1 MPTPR
6 QTATSPDLPRQAAS
20 RRARFRRD
28 QPPSMRLTDDDVA
41 VIRHVAAHRFLRSTH
56 IVSLLNRSGKK
67 VLERLAALYHNGYLD
82 RPRAQLDYYATAGS
96 APFVY
101 ALGNK
106 GAALLAERSGTE
118 RPKVDWTWKNRDAGR
133 VFIEH
138 TLLIADLMVAIET
151 ATRRAGNISLIDAA
165 EILKGAP
172 PSTQKARNPLALS
185 AHVVHGGM
193 QYDMSLIPDKV
204 FGLDY
209 TDARKRSYFFV
220 EADRGTMPVTR
231 SHPRQTS
238 FQQKILGYLA
248 GSRPVNSHAQHF
260 GVGNFRV
267 LTITTTRERIA
278 TMVAALKAV
287 TNGTGSNQFLFVDRA
302 SLLSSPDVLSL
313 DWTSGKN
320 EIVRLRN

>member
-1 MPTPR
+1 
-6 QTATSPDLPRQAAS
+6 
-20 RRARFRRD
+20 
-28 QPPSMRLTDDDVA
+28 MRLTDDDIA

-56 IVSLLNRSGKK
+56 VVSLLQRPSKK

-96 APFVY
+96 APLVY

-106 GAALLAERSGTE
+106 GAALLAERDGTSF
-118 RPKVDWTWKNRDAGR
+118 PKVDWTWKNRDAGR

-138 TLLIADLMVAIET
+138 TLLVADLMVAIET
-151 ATRRAGNISLIDAA
+151 AVHRVGNISLIDAA

-172 PSTQKARNPLALS
+172 PSTQKAKNPWALP
-185 AHVVHGGM
+185 AHIVHAGM
-193 QYDMSLIPDKV
+193 QYDLSLIPDKI

-209 TDARKRSYFFV
+209 LDLRKRSYFFV
-220 EADRGTMPVTR
+220 EADRGTMPVSR

-238 FQQKILGYLA
+238 FQQKLLGYLA
-248 GSRPVNSHAQHF
+248 GSRPVNTHAQHF

-267 LTITTTRERIA
+267 LTVTTTRDRIA
-278 TMVAALKAV
+278 TMVAALRAV
-287 TNGTGSNQFLFVDRA
+287 TNDTGSNQFLFVDRP
-302 SLLSSPDVLSL
+302 SLLASSDVLSL

-320 EIVRLRN
+320 ETVRLKV

>member
-1 MPTPR
+1 
-6 QTATSPDLPRQAAS
+6 
-20 RRARFRRD
+20 
-28 QPPSMRLTDDDVA
+28 MRLTDDDIA

-56 IVSLLNRSGKK
+56 VVSLLQRPSKK

-96 APFVY
+96 APLVY

-106 GAALLAERSGTE
+106 GAALLAQQDGTKF
-118 RPKVDWTWKNRDAGR
+118 PKVDWTWKNRDAGR

-138 TLLIADLMVAIET
+138 TLLVADLMVAIET
-151 ATRRAGNISLIDAA
+151 ATKRARTISLIDAA
-165 EILKGAP
+165 EMLKGAP
-172 PSTQKARNPLALS
+172 ASTQKAKNPWALP
-185 AHVVHGGM
+185 ARIVHGGM
-193 QYDMSLIPDKV
+193 RYDLSLIPDKL

-209 TDARKRSYFFV
+209 LDLRKRSYFFV

-248 GSRPVNSHAQHF
+248 GSRPVNTHAQHF
-260 GVGNFRV
+260 GIGNFRV
-267 LTITTTRERIA
+267 LTVTTTRERIA

-302 SLLSSPDVLSL
+302 SLLASPDVLSL
-313 DWTSGKN
+313 DWTSGKS
-320 EIVRLRN
+320 EIVRLRL

>member
-1 MPTPR
+1 
-6 QTATSPDLPRQAAS
+6 
-20 RRARFRRD
+20 
-28 QPPSMRLTDDDVA
+28 MRLTDDDIA

-56 IVSLLNRSGKK
+56 IVSLLRRPNKK
-67 VLERLAALYHNGYLD
+67 VLERLSALYHNGYLD

-96 APFVY
+96 APLVY

-106 GAALLAERSGTE
+106 GAALLAEQDGTSF
-118 RPKVDWTWKNRDAGR
+118 PKVDWTWKNRDAGR

-138 TLLIADLMVAIET
+138 TLLVADLMVAIET
-151 ATRRAGNISLIDAA
+151 AVHRVGNIALIGAVD
-165 EILKGAP
+165 ILKAAP
-172 PSTQKARNPLALS
+172 TSTQNAKNPWALPARI
-185 AHVVHGGM
+185 VHGGM
-193 QYDMSLIPDKV
+193 HYDLSLIPDKI

-209 TDARKRSYFFV
+209 LDLRKRSYFFV

-248 GSRPVNSHAQHF
+248 GSRPVNTHAQHF
-260 GVGNFRV
+260 GIGNFRV
-267 LTITTTRERIA
+267 LTVTTTRERIA

-287 TNGTGSNQFLFVDRA
+287 TNGTGSNQFLFVDRP
-302 SLLSSPDVLSL
+302 SLLASSDVLSL

-320 EIVRLRN
+320 EAVLCA

>member
-1 MPTPR
+1 M
-6 QTATSPDLPRQAAS
+6 AI
-20 RRARFRRD
+20 
-28 QPPSMRLTDDDVA
+28 
-41 VIRHVAAHRFLRSTH
+41 IRHVAAHRFLRSTH
-56 IVSLLNRSGKK
+56 IVSLLNRPSKK

-96 APFVY
+96 APLVY

-106 GAALLAERSGTE
+106 GAAFLAQQDGSKQ
-118 RPKVDWTWKNRDAGR
+118 PKVDWTWKNREAGR

-138 TLLIADLMVAIET
+138 TLLIADLMVPIEI
-151 ATRRAGNISLIDAA
+151 ATRRAENISLIDTAH
-165 EILKGAP
+165 ILRGAS
-172 PSTQKARNPLALS
+172 PSTQKAKNPLALP
-185 AHVVHGGM
+185 AHVAHLGM
-193 QYDMSLIPDKV
+193 RYDLSLIPDKV

-209 TDARKRSYFFV
+209 LDARKRSYFFV

-238 FQQKILGYLA
+238 FQQKLLGYLA
-248 GSRPVNSHAQHF
+248 GSRPNNTHAQHF
-260 GVGNFRV
+260 GIGNFRV

-278 TMVAALKAV
+278 NMVAALKAV

-302 SLLSSPDVLSL
+302 SLLASPDALSL